1 MSIKFFFPDVPRRR
15 PVSGKYLELGGFRKC
30 LTDIPVHY
38 VSLKESNYVLWI
50 ESVTFMIEM
59 PLIKII

>member
-1 MSIKFFFPDVPRRR
+1 MFLEGG

-59 PLIKII
+59 PLIKVI